1 MLLFLMIRR
10 PPRSTRTDTLLTYTT
25 LFRSAGRYRAARAGA
40 SRYLA
45 ALPLSRDAD
54 RRTGRARRRTARA
67 HDGGGKDRPARPG
80 RPLLRDPGRRAPLSS
95 RLDPRRRQQRAAR
108 RRPRAARSEEHTS
121 ELQSLMRTSYAVFC

>member
-67 HDGGGKDRPARPG
+67 RDGGGKDRPARPG
-80 RPLLRDPGRRAPLSS
+80 RPLLRDPGRRSV
-95 RLDPRRRQQRAAR
+95 
-108 RRPRAARSEEHTS
+108 EHTS
-121 ELQSLMRTSYAVFC
+121 ELQSLMRTSYAVFCLKQQQQHTYQLTTLVTKTT